1 MLDSEVTWDNI
12 VMVIVMVMMFGR
24 HIVVFKIISDYVRKL
39 GLQGGEW
46 KTQGCGF
53 PGQAARW
60 LRGQTCTI
68 CLKVDRSGTCRAILD
83 IWRDGRY
90 HNNSLHWTKK
100 IVLLSPD
107 WVSATVWLPPQA
119 TDAALSGRRTCLK
132 KWPISFLSERI
143 EWTRFSRKDRT
154 TFQKRI
160 SDYLGLS
167 VRPPSPPL
175 RPSFPPSGSPQV
187 KRSPEKN
194 MILQKEN
201 ENNIQNNGT
210 AKLERGCGGD
220 GQTWFC
226 DQGRMIISTCNPG
239 NLQEWSII

>member
-1 MLDSEVTWDNI
+1 MRFPRPSCPLVERPNVYSLPEVD
-12 VMVIVMVMMFGR
+12 
-24 HIVVFKIISDYVRKL
+24 K
-39 GLQGGEW
+39 
-46 KTQGCGF
+46 
-53 PGQAARW
+53 
-60 LRGQTCTI
+60 
-68 CLKVDRSGTCRAILD
+68 SGTCRAILD

-107 WVSATVWLPPQA
+107 WVSVTVWLPPQA

-143 EWTRFSRKDRT
+143 EWTRFSRKETITIQQRNK
-154 TFQKRI
+154 FQKRI

-187 KRSPEKN
+187 KRSPENNKN
-194 MILQKEN
+194 IKRKEK
-201 ENNIQNNGT
+201 EY
-210 AKLERGCGGD
+210 AK
-220 GQTWFC
+220 
-226 DQGRMIISTCNPG
+226 
-239 NLQEWSII
+239 